1 MNRCSRARVLLAGLC
16 GALCVTAALPR
27 LAPAAEP
34 TAAERAALA
43 QQARAIFG
51 TLPPEVVS
59 ESNPGSPAKIELG
72 RMLYFD
78 PRLSKNHDISCNS
91 CHDLAS
97 YGQDNQPT
105 SPGHRGQ
112 RGGRS
117 SPSVYHAAL
126 HISQFWDGRAVDV
139 EEQAKGPILNPI
151 EMAMPDEESV
161 LAVLRSIPGY
171 AELFAKAF
179 PGEGDPIQYDNL
191 ARAIGAFERRLMTPG
206 PFDDFLGGKSNA
218 LDAEE
223 LRGLQAFVTVG
234 CVTCHLGPAIGGASY
249 QKLGLVLPYGTGD
262 AGRFELTGLEAD
274 RQVFKVPSL
283 RNVAMTAPYFH
294 DGSIATLPE
303 VIRIMAR
310 HQLGK
315 ELDDDHVAAL
325 QAFLGS
331 LTGRIDARYT
341 APPPLPP
348 SGPQTPAPDPR

>member
-1 MNRCSRARVLLAGLC
+1 MNQCFRARVLLAGLC

-27 LAPAAEP
+27 PVPAAEP

-51 TLPPEVVS
+51 ALPLEVAS
-59 ESNPGSPAKIELG
+59 DSNPGSPAKIELG

-161 LAVLRSIPGY
+161 VAVLRSIPGY

-191 ARAIGAFERRLMTPG
+191 ARAIGAFERRLMTPS
-206 PFDDFLGGKSNA
+206 PFDDFLDGKSNA

-249 QKLGLVLPYGTGD
+249 QKLGLVLPYPTAD
-262 AGRFELTGLEAD
+262 TGRFELTDFEAD

-303 VIRIMAR
+303 AIRIMAR

-315 ELDDDHVAAL
+315 ELDDDRVAAI

-331 LTGRIDARYT
+331 LTGRIDDHYT
-341 APPPLPP
+341 AAPSLPP
-348 SGPQTPAPDPR
+348 SGPQTPAPDPS